1 MHCRGKQVLNHPL
14 KVETTLEIASYPW
27 THHAS
32 SSEKWLPTGALV
44 LHAKQI
50 IREDIRVAQIGHFSP
65 GVPFPLQPSI
75 AHSALISPFGRMVT
89 VVISPQSGHFPG
101 RPG

>member
-1 MHCRGKQVLNHPL
+1 MHYLDKQVLNHPL

-44 LHAKQI
+44 LHAKQMI
-50 IREDIRVAQIGHFSP
+50 LDDIRVAHTEHFSP
-65 GVPFPLQPSI
+65 GGPFPLQPSI
-75 AHSALISPFGRMVT
+75 AHSALISPFGR
-89 VVISPQSGHFPG
+89 
-101 RPG
+101 